1 MMDWASWD
9 DVIRWAFSPATNVEE
24 LQEALEAASLEEF
37 ETREPKAVSE
47 EAKRAAYQLA
57 VALGRCR
64 AFGVLVPVD
73 IDGTLHPQVAI
84 AAAEIGETFL
94 RQWIERAEQLDVR
107 WVHAEPELAETM
119 GAELLEARMEALFVL
134 EALSEAQD
142 ASWNEPASAELGDA
156 VNRYVDALEAFDK
169 ALQTPGTIG
178 LLSTVVKLPLLENW
192 RQSLAGHYKEVL
204 PWWLDGTLERAIQQ
218 N

>member
-1 MMDWASWD
+1 MDWTNWD
-9 DVIRWAFSPATNVEE
+9 EVVRWAFSPATNIEE
-24 LQEALEAASLEEF
+24 LEEALEAASLEEF
-37 ETREPKAVSE
+37 ETQEPKAVSE
-47 EAKRAAYQLA
+47 EAKRSAYQLA

-64 AFGVLVPVD
+64 VFGVQVPPD
-73 IDGTLHPQVAI
+73 IDGCLHPPVAI
-84 AAAEIGETFL
+84 AAAEVGEALL
-94 RQWIERAEQLDVR
+94 RRWTEYVKQLDIR
-107 WVHAEPELAETM
+107 LVHAEPELAETM

-142 ASWNEPASAELGDA
+142 ASWNEPASIELGDA
-156 VNRYVDALEAFDK
+156 VNRYVDALAAFDK

-178 LLSTVVKLPLLENW
+178 LLSTAVHLPLLENW